1 MISLREDDRE
11 RGPALRERH
20 PVHRPGHR
28 AHPFLGHAAG
38 IELAQEALWGGRN
51 AELVLESGLMTEREL
66 AEIMGLATLAGAPP
80 EPRAAARPEE
90 QIPVTTRSAREYR
103 DTPQSM

>member
-1 MISLREDDRE
+1 
-11 RGPALRERH
+11 
-20 PVHRPGHR
+20 
-28 AHPFLGHAAG
+28 
-38 IELAQEALWGGRN
+38 
-51 AELVLESGLMTEREL
+51 VLESGLMTEREL